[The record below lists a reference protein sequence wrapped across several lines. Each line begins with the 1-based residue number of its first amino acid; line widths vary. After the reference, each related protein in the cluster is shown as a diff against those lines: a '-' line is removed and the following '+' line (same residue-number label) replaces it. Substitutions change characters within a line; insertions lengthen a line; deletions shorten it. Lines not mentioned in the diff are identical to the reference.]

1 MRNYKLVIT
10 VFLMLLS
17 LYSMS
22 QIPDSTKIQNNTDS
36 IRTKLSQSD
45 SLKGI
50 IRDKSYRFTYKKLI
64 IPASLITYGVLTLTS
79 DALEQLNFST
89 KTEVNE
95 HLPKPS
101 TLDNFTQFLPAAM
114 VYGLNL
120 VSIEGK
126 HNLRDR
132 SIILGTSLAITTAIV
147 TPVKHLVKEERP
159 DQSNNLSFPS
169 GHTAIAFAT
178 AHFIFR
184 EYKDTNFWIA
194 ISGYPIAAFTGIYRM
209 VNNKHWLG
217 DIMAGAGVGI
227 LSTELAYWLFP
238 TISSWLQ
245 PKNQKNS
252 VTSLYPFYQEKAFGI
267 GLYKSF

>member
-1 MRNYKLVIT
+1 MKNYKLLIIVFIT
-10 VFLMLLS
+10 LINTC
-17 LYSMS
+17 YKA
-22 QIPDSTKIQNNTDS
+22 QIQDSINSKINSDSTVVYHNLDAIKEPIQ
-36 IRTKLSQSD
+36 
-45 SLKGI
+45 
-50 IRDKSYRFTYKKLI
+50 DKAYHFSYKKLI
-64 IPASLITYGVLTLTS
+64 IPASLISYGVLTLTS

-101 TLDNFTQFLPAAM
+101 TLDNYTQFLPAAM

-120 VSIEGK
+120 SGIKGK

-132 SIILGTSLAITTAIV
+132 SIILGTSLLITSAVV
-147 TPVKHLVKEERP
+147 TPTKYLVKEERP

-178 AHFIFR
+178 AQFLFR
-184 EYKDTNFWIA
+184 EYQDSNIWIA
-194 ISGYPIAAFTGIYRM
+194 LSGYPIAAFTGIYRM

-238 TISSWLQ
+238 AINSWLQ
-245 PKNQKNS
+245 PRSHKNS
-252 VTSLYPFYQEKAFGI
+252 VTSVYPFYQNKAVGI